1 MEPGWGLEPGFLGTR
16 GLVGVTPVV
25 VVLLLEVVVVAVV
38 VIGLEREIPG
48 GPIAGADRPGV
59 PGDDNPGGPTVVAGI
74 RRGEGDV
81 GSVVDDGGLGV
92 DGVRTGS
99 TSGVESDMV
108 SESRSGRLS
117 MVGGRIAMKEE
128 MVFDANTSSG

>member
-1 MEPGWGLEPGFLGTR
+1 MEPGFLGTR
-16 GLVGVTPVV
+16 GLVGVTPVL

-48 GPIAGADRPGV
+48 GTIAGADRPGV
-59 PGDDNPGGPTVVAGI
+59 PGDDNPGGPTVGGI

-81 GSVVDDGGLGV
+81 GRVVDERGFGV
-92 DGVRTGS
+92 DGVKTGS

-108 SESRSGRLS
+108 S
-117 MVGGRIAMKEE
+117 GGR
-128 MVFDANTSSG
+128 